1 MKSTVYVIDTNV
13 ILRYLLA
20 DHEEFYD
27 RVRAFMEEVRH
38 GNKKVLIL
46 DSVIAEC
53 VYVLLKAYNV
63 PREEIAEKLA
73 GILEYKGVVNSD
85 RENLLEALAIFAV
98 ENIDIVDALVFAFGS
113 LEENRE
119 VFSFDKDLKKL
130 ARTRKEKTFGQGHT
144 GKGTKGNKNKK
155 ARETCSW

>member
-20 DHEEFYD
+20 DHEEFYN
-27 RVRAFMEEVRH
+27 RARALMEQVRH
-38 GNKKVLIL
+38 GNKKILIL

-53 VYVLLKAYNV
+53 VYVLLKVYNV
-63 PREEIAEKLA
+63 PRKEIATKLA
-73 GILEYKGVVNSD
+73 GILEYKGVVNSEK
-85 RENLLEALAIFAV
+85 ENLRKALAIFAE
-98 ENIDIVDALVFAFGS
+98 ENVDIVDAFVFAFGS

-130 ARTRKEKTFGQGHT
+130 ARIRK
-144 GKGTKGNKNKK
+144 
-155 ARETCSW
+155 